1 MCVLLY
7 TLYDSV
13 NSNAVCQ
20 NHTVHFLDF
29 VHSLKTDMRLSF
41 IRLWNQQLPNLQCSF
56 FLLVLE
62 AALPFTENT
71 TEIVLT
77 VFDVP

>member
-29 VHSLKTDMRLSF
+29 VHSLKTDMQLSF
-41 IRLWNQQLPNLQCSF
+41 IRLWNQQLPNLQCS
-56 FLLVLE
+56 LLEV
-62 AALPFTENT
+62 ALPFTEIT
-71 TEIVLT
+71 TEIVST